1 MALENCAVY
10 IPGPKQPLEVTT
22 LPASQPLSGEILIK
36 NYAIA
41 IQPLDAK
48 MLLSGY
54 SGAGAMQQFP
64 FSLGTSGAGVVEVL
78 GEGVEGF
85 AVGDRVVFDTKAY
98 VKPDTNQRQGTWQ
111 KLVICDARTVA
122 KVGLLSRNR
131 IGVPLIKP
139 QIGDVAFEQAVLV
152 DFPLQTAVAALHL
165 FLEMGKPGTGSVD
178 EKVLIWGAGGAVGS
192 YAVQYA
198 KSVSSA
204 TVLFQSS
211 DKSSTNT
218 YQVGHTVIVTAS
230 PRDSE
235 RQKALGASEVLDYK
249 SAGVAEELRALGP
262 YKYLFTGSG
271 DPASQ
276 KTLASLLQPEGG
288 QFGSVLGGE
297 VELPS
302 NVERVYRP
310 FSQAAQQEEY
320 SDFRTWWYSE
330 YLPKVLQ
337 ENLVE
342 PAKFTK
348 REGGLAVLQQASADV
363 FEGKIRG
370 KIIVN
375 PQE

>member
-1 MALENCAVY
+1 MAFENQAVR
-10 IPGPKQPLEVTT
+10 IPGPKQPLEVTN
-22 LPASQPLSGEILIK
+22 LPASQPLPGEILVK

-54 SGAGAMQQFP
+54 GGAGAMQNFP
-64 FSLGTSGAGVVEVL
+64 FSLGTSGAGVIEVL

-98 VKPDTNQRQGTWQ
+98 AKPDANQREGTWQ

-122 KVGLLSRNR
+122 KVRLLSRSK
-131 IGVPLIKP
+131 GAPLIEP

-165 FLEMGKPGTGSVD
+165 FLGMGKPGTGSVD

-204 TVLFQSS
+204 TILFQSR
-211 DKSSTNT
+211 DKSSINT

-235 RQKALGASEVLDYK
+235 RQKTLGASEVLDYK

-276 KTLASLLQPEGG
+276 KTLAALLQPEGG

-337 ENLVE
+337 QNLVE